1 MADIADLYIF
11 GDDMEQYFAN
21 LYLDEMEEN
30 EELQLL
36 FEEAVEEV
44 SFFVKQ
50 FKNTGISTWKR
61 ADLGLGLL

>member
-1 MADIADLYIF
+1 MADKADLFIS

-21 LYLDEMEEN
+21 LWLDEMEEN

-44 SFFVKQ
+44 SFF
-50 FKNTGISTWKR
+50 FC
-61 ADLGLGLL
+61 

>member
-50 FKNTGISTWKR
+50 LKNTGISTWKR